1 MLASRRNGTL
11 YIGVTSN
18 LAERTWQ
25 HRNDMVEGFT
35 KRHQVHN
42 LVWYE
47 LCETMELAILRE
59 KAIKRW
65 KREWKIGEIE
75 KTNTYWRD
83 LFPDIV

>member
-1 MLASRRNGTL
+1 
-11 YIGVTSN
+11 
-18 LAERTWQ
+18 
-25 HRNDMVEGFT
+25 MVEGFT

-47 LCETMELAILRE
+47 LHETMESAILRE

-65 KREWKIGEIE
+65 KREWKIREIE